1 MPTILPIC
9 GPSSNPP
16 PLLCG
21 CPACGHAGPHG
32 VVAVICDGESQQSD
46 PVHRLVACADC
57 KKPFLALIGPG
68 EASALA
74 PQEAARWMDPPVDP
88 RDYQAW
94 VSRFDQIGPAD
105 RDAVRRT
112 VAGGRVPHVA
122 LRLYDDDHA
131 ILDGGLAARADIA
144 GQFHRPDDRP
154 SDAPDLLL
162 FLHADAVLRPHAVFL
177 FAEASR
183 CHPDAVLFYGDEDRL
198 DPGGERHSP
207 FFKPAFSLDLF
218 QEVDLLSACFA
229 VRPSALADSP
239 GAHPRQ
245 MAAHLAGS
253 LPRGAVHHIPH
264 ILHHAA
270 TDAAAARCPGVQA
283 DGLETGD
290 APVTVIIPTHAQEDL
305 LTRCV
310 ESLYRLNRQAGIEL
324 IIVDNSR
331 SPAYRRRLDA
341 IVGGRDGAMILEWPE
356 PFNFSRMMNAAA
368 ARASGRLLCFLND
381 DTEGI
386 SSRWLDAMAAH
397 ARRPDIGA
405 VGARLLYPDGSIQ
418 HAGVVL
424 TGQSGAAH
432 LHQHVPAGLCG
443 HGGLAGFRQEVS
455 AVTGACLVVEAA
467 KFRAVGGFDDAELP
481 VNFSDV
487 DLCLKLRARG
497 FHTLYLPEATL
508 HHHESVSR
516 SARQGEAVRSAG
528 QKELHRLVSR
538 WQLGSTPDPFHNP
551 NLSTVT
557 LDGGFAWPP
566 RVAYPWPR
574 ALPAGSQDTGA
585 VTVLTVEQRSR
596 LRLERAAAAFQAG
609 QYGDAA
615 RIALAVLLDQGV
627 ASRTVAAAAAIFGL
641 CAEKAGGPDLAER
654 FLREAVRRDP
664 VRVEHQHNLGNL
676 LARMGRR
683 AAAAKEFKA
692 VLARN
697 PYFTQSVHSLA
708 ATLAQDGDGEPTL
721 RVLVQGCTDNPTDAR
736 LWLALAEAA
745 WKAGSY
751 ALCLAAAYQADAAA
765 RTLGALDIATRAL
778 ACSRAVFETVNA
790 GHRVAVVESLV
801 SKRALILGR
810 GDGEQGAGEPAAAQ
824 IAERRR
830 ALLTREDSSG
840 SAPDLAAA
848 EQRLADTVRRCDI
861 RSDGVRFSVV
871 MPVYRPAPMD
881 LEAAIASV
889 RRQSH
894 TNWELCIAMDG
905 PQETAVHDLLA
916 GAAAAD
922 QRIRVALRPDRGH
935 IAAASNSALHL
946 AGGAYLALLDQ
957 DDELHPDA
965 LRVVADAVIRER
977 HPHILFSDEDRIDRR
992 GRRTAPHVKKG
1003 WDPLLM
1009 LHQNAVS
1016 HLGVFRR
1023 DAVERIG
1030 GFRLGSEGSQDHDLV
1045 LRLMRDDGRGEP
1057 LRVVHIPHILYHWRT
1072 GAESTATSLDA
1083 KPYALTAG
1091 RAAVQDHVASAFP
1104 PRGGRVVALRARSGY
1119 RVLWPRSGPE
1129 TTAALVLTAVV
1140 TAESAAAA
1148 AALLAE
1154 AGAEGVTAVIAA
1166 TTGGTMLRISLDGV
1180 VQPLGTLEPQP
1191 TPASV
1196 RRQLAAHCLET
1207 FLLFCHPALRF
1218 DAAEW
1223 VRLLLR
1229 FALGTGCVAVGPKL
1243 VDGAGHV
1250 VSCGVTPDQS
1260 VIGRRYGFGAGGLV
1274 PGYFGRLVFPRRV
1287 ELLDELCVLMRRDAF
1302 ERIGGLGGLPYV
1314 HGLDL
1319 LDTMMRLRQTG
1330 DLAVEP
1336 EALAQ
1341 VDAASRLNPLLLAHT
1356 DPGDALSYL
1365 QRWWLGRGD

>member
-1 MPTILPIC
+1 
-9 GPSSNPP
+9 
-16 PLLCG
+16 
-21 CPACGHAGPHG
+21 
-32 VVAVICDGESQQSD
+32 
-46 PVHRLVACADC
+46 
-57 KKPFLALIGPG
+57 
-68 EASALA
+68 
-74 PQEAARWMDPPVDP
+74 MDPPVDP

-105 RDAVRRT
+105 REAVRRIA
-112 VAGGRVPHVA
+112 AGGGVPRVA

-131 ILDGGLAARADIA
+131 ILDGGRAARADIA
-144 GQFHRPDDRP
+144 GQFHRLDDRP
-154 SDAPDLLL
+154 PEAAEQGSGGAPDLLL

-177 FAEASR
+177 FAEAARS
-183 CHPDAVLFYGDEDRL
+183 HPDAVLFYGDEDRL
-198 DPGGERHSP
+198 DPGGGRHSP
-207 FFKPAFSLDLF
+207 FFKPSFSRDLF
-218 QEVDLLSACFA
+218 QEIDLLSACFA

-245 MAAHLAGS
+245 VAAHLAGS
-253 LPRGAVHHIPH
+253 LPRGAVHRIPH

-270 TDAAAARCPGVQA
+270 TDAAAARCTGIRA
-283 DGLETGD
+283 DGLEAGD
-290 APVTVIIPTHAQEDL
+290 ASLSVIIPTHAQEDL

-310 ESLYRLNRQAGIEL
+310 ESLYRLNPQAAIEL

-331 SPAYRRRLDA
+331 SPAYRCRLDA
-341 IVGGRDGAMILEWPE
+341 IVGGRAGATILDWPE

-368 ARASGRLLCFLND
+368 AGASGRLLCFLND

-386 SSRWLDAMAAH
+386 SPGWLDVMAAH

-405 VGARLLYPDGSIQ
+405 VGARLLYSDGSIQ

-432 LHQHVPAGLCG
+432 LHHHVRAGLSG
-443 HGGLAGFRQEVS
+443 HGGLAGFRQEVT

-467 KFRAVGGFDDAELP
+467 KFRAVGGFDEVELP
-481 VNFSDV
+481 INFSDV

-497 FHTLYLPEATL
+497 FHSLYLPEATL

-516 SARQGEAVRSAG
+516 GARRGEPVRIAG

-538 WQLGSTPDPFHNP
+538 WQLASNPDPFYNP
-551 NLSTVT
+551 NLSTVS

-566 RVAYPWPR
+566 RKVYPWPR
-574 ALPAGSQDTGA
+574 PSSAASQDTSAA
-585 VTVLTVEQRSR
+585 VVLTVEQRSR
-596 LRLERAAAAFQAG
+596 LRLERAAAAFRTG
-609 QYGDAA
+609 QYGGAA

-627 ASRTVAAAAAIFGL
+627 ASRTVAAAAATFGL
-641 CAEKAGGPDLAER
+641 CAEKGDAPDLAEC

-683 AAAAKEFKA
+683 AEAAKEFEA
-692 VLARN
+692 VLACD

-708 ATLAQDGDGEPTL
+708 ATLAQDGNGERAL
-721 RVLVQGCTDNPTDAR
+721 RVLAQGCADNPTDAK

-745 WKAGSY
+745 WEAEGY
-751 ALCLAAAYQADAAA
+751 ALCLAAACQADTAAG
-765 RTLGALDIATRAL
+765 RLGAPDIATRAL
-778 ACSRAVFETVNA
+778 ACSRAVFQTLNA
-790 GHRVAVVESLV
+790 GHRVAVVDDLA

-810 GDGEQGAGEPAAAQ
+810 SDGQQSAGEPSAAQ

-830 ALLTREDSSG
+830 ALLTMEDASVSASG
-840 SAPDLAAA
+840 LAAA
-848 EQRLADTVRRCDI
+848 DQRLADAVRRCDA
-861 RSDGVRFSVV
+861 RSDGVRVSVI
-871 MPVYRPAPMD
+871 MPVYCPAPME

-894 TNWELCIAMDG
+894 TNWELCIAVDG

-916 GAAAAD
+916 VAAAAD
-922 QRIRVALRPDRGH
+922 PRIRVALRPERGH

-965 LRVVADAVIRER
+965 LRLVADAVLRQG
-977 HPHILFSDEDRIDRR
+977 HPHILFSDEDRIDRW

-1023 DAVERIG
+1023 DVVERVG

-1045 LRLMRDDGRGEP
+1045 LRLMRDDGLGEP
-1057 LRVVHIPHILYHWRT
+1057 LRVVHIPHVLYHWRT

-1091 RAAVQDHVASAFP
+1091 RNAVQDHVASAFP
-1104 PRGGRVVALRARSGY
+1104 QRGARVVALRSRTGY

-1129 TTAALVLTAVV
+1129 TTTALVLTAVV
-1140 TAESAAAA
+1140 TADSAAAA

-1154 AGAEGVTAVIAA
+1154 AGGEGVTAVVAA
-1166 TTGGTMLRISLDGV
+1166 TTEGAMLRIGLDGA
-1180 VQPLGTLEPQP
+1180 VQSLGTLEPKSTP
-1191 TPASV
+1191 TSV
-1196 RRQLAAHCLET
+1196 RRQLAARCQEA

-1218 DAAEW
+1218 DEAEW
-1223 VRLLLR
+1223 IRLLLR

-1250 VSCGVTPDQS
+1250 VSCGVTSDQS

-1274 PGYFGRLVFPRRV
+1274 PGYFGRLVFPRHV
-1287 ELLDELCVLMRRDAF
+1287 DLLDELCVLMRRDAF
-1302 ERIGGLGGLPYV
+1302 ERIGGLTGLPYV

-1319 LDTMMRLRQTG
+1319 LDAMMRLRHAG

-1341 VDAASRLNPLLLAHT
+1341 VDAAARLNPLLLAHA

-1365 QRWWLGRGD
+1365 QRWWLRCGA